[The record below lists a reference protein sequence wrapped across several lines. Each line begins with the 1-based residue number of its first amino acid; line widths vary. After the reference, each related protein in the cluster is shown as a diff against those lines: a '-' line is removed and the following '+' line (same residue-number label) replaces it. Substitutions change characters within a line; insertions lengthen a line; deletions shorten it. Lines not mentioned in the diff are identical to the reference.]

1 MRFSQRK
8 CSSREVLQP
17 LDCYGGN
24 PCPTAIPYQADSLG
38 GRISADE
45 QVTVLYDVFIGR
57 LVCYSLLG
65 YLAVMFGKN
74 AAQILKEHCAA
85 IFLVLAGFIA
95 LLAFIGRLTLRL
107 KGGKSEEPT
116 ELSGFSRSQL
126 DPIRAGNAGA
136 LFPKVSAR
144 LRHGRGEMI

>member
-45 QVTVLYDVFIGR
+45 QGTVLYGR
-57 LVCYSLLG
+57 VYRTARTL
-65 YLAVMFGKN
+65 F
-74 AAQILKEHCAA
+74 AAGLSCSHARKERGSNPGRNTARPSSWCWP
-85 IFLVLAGFIA
+85 A
-95 LLAFIGRLTLRL
+95 LLHCSPSSAGRPCGSKVARVKNRL
-107 KGGKSEEPT
+107 SETPSPA
-116 ELSGFSRSQL
+116 LSWIPSEQETRERYSRRSWR
-126 DPIRAGNAGA
+126 DCAMAEV
-136 LFPKVSAR
+136 K
-144 LRHGRGEMI
+144 

>member
-1 MRFSQRK
+1 MAGILAPPPFPTKLIVLAAGFLRRSRLRF
-8 CSSREVLQP
+8 CM
-17 LDCYGGN
+17 
-24 PCPTAIPYQADSLG
+24 A
-38 GRISADE
+38 
-45 QVTVLYDVFIGR
+45 VFIGR
-57 LVCYSLLG
+57 LVRYSLLG

-85 IFLVLAGFIA
+85 IFLVLA

-136 LFPKVSAR
+136 LFPKVLAR

>member
-17 LDCYGGN
+17 LGGN

-45 QVTVLYDVFIGR
+45 QGTVLYGR
-57 LVCYSLLG
+57 VYRTARTL
-65 YLAVMFGKN
+65 F
-74 AAQILKEHCAA
+74 AAGLSCSHVRKERGSNPEGTLRGH
-85 IFLVLAGFIA
+85 LPVLAGFIA

-107 KGGKSEEPT
+107 KGGKSEGPT
-116 ELSGFSRSQL
+116 ELSAFSRSQL

-136 LFPKVSAR
+136 LFPKVLAR